1 MITEQTS
8 SDSSTSSI
16 KFLTSLSAAAQNAG
30 MGHELV
36 FPLDLDANDATTTA
50 SRSASASG
58 RDLYD
63 PGATTTTM

>member
-36 FPLDLDANDATTTA
+36 FPLDLDADDATSST
-50 SRSASASG
+50 SG
-58 RDLYD
+58 
-63 PGATTTTM
+63 